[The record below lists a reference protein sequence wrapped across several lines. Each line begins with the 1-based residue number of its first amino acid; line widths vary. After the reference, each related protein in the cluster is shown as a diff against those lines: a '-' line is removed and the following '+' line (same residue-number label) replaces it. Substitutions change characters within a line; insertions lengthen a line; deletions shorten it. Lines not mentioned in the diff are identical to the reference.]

1 MILRV
6 RQATDQSVEL
16 ICEIHGR
23 FFALYFNNYSPIP
36 HLIFFVFCIFQG
48 DKIVNAIP
56 KRRLGD
62 PKELEGLLLLMASEN
77 ASSYMTG
84 SVVSLDGGIALS
96 NL

>member
-1 MILRV
+1 
-6 RQATDQSVEL
+6 
-16 ICEIHGR
+16 
-23 FFALYFNNYSPIP
+23 
-36 HLIFFVFCIFQG
+36 G

-84 SVVSLDGGIALS
+84 SVVNLDGGIALS